1 MKTDFKSPLLPTKA
15 SSSDYGSLPPSD
27 YSKTRDTG
35 YILAGKCS
43 TFVEKAPTT
52 NKARNQL
59 IVAAVICLFFTT
71 AEALGGYF
79 SNSLA
84 IFTDAS
90 HMMIDFI
97 GYAISL
103 TAIWIAKRPATRK
116 MTFGWYR
123 AEVIGALMS
132 VFTIWVVTGILL
144 YLAVLRI
151 INPDYELD
159 ANPMLITACLGVFV
173 NIIMGIVLLPD
184 NLWKKD
190 EEGVEKEKV
199 NINVR
204 AAFIHVLGDLVQSLG
219 VVVGSLII
227 KFKPE
232 WKLADPIC
240 TFVFAILVLI
250 TTINILKDALSVLM
264 EGTPEEVEKEQM
276 MEDLVK
282 ISGVAGV
289 HSLHVWS
296 LTMDKNVISVHLNVE
311 EDQCGRYSDILQ
323 NAKTV
328 ISKHSD
334 FHEMTVQL
342 EPPSSITSSSCPKKV
357 APKSVCSDNSLVCY
371 QSSEVLSQ

>member
-1 MKTDFKSPLLPTKA
+1 MTSEYKSPLLPTHKEK
-15 SSSDYGSLPPSD
+15 DYGSLSPYSD
-27 YSKTRDTG
+27 YG
-35 YILAGKCS
+35 YKEEFGRCS
-43 TFVEKAPTT
+43 TYVEIAPTS

-59 IVAAVICLFFTT
+59 IIASIICLFFTA

-90 HMMIDFI
+90 HMLIDFI

-103 TAIWIAKRPATRK
+103 TAIWVAKRPASRR

-123 AEVIGALMS
+123 AEVIGAVLS
-132 VFTIWVVTGILL
+132 VFTIWVITGVLI

-151 INPDYELD
+151 IEQNYELD
-159 ANPMLITACLGVFV
+159 ANPMLITASLGVV
-173 NIIMGIVLLPD
+173 INIIMGVVLLPED
-184 NLWKKD
+184 MFRKEK
-190 EEGVEKEKV
+190 EGMEKEKV

-219 VVVGSLII
+219 VLVGSLII

-264 EGTPEEVEKEQM
+264 EGSPEDVERELIE
-276 MEDLVK
+276 EDLTTL
-282 ISGVAGV
+282 SGVAGV
-289 HSLHVWS
+289 HGLHVWS
-296 LTMDKNVISVHLNVE
+296 LTMDRNVISVHLSVD
-311 EDQCGRYSDILQ
+311 DQCGRYSEILK
-323 NAKTV
+323 NAKNT
-328 ISKHSD
+328 ISKHGD
-334 FHEMTVQL
+334 FHQITVQL
-342 EPPSSITSSSCPKKV
+342 EPPICSDSNFCPKSPGQSSAGLSPDYKNL
-357 APKSVCSDNSLVCY
+357 SY
-371 QSSEVLSQ
+371 QSSRTVSQ